1 VRPRRRVLSYANVAA
16 TLALVL
22 SFSGGALAATRYLI
36 NSTSQINPKV
46 LKQLRAARGPEGVA
60 GPAGSEGKPGKEGL
74 PGLEGKAGVEGKV
87 GAEGRRG
94 VEGKTGQ
101 EGKRGREGPEGK
113 EGPPGQEGGSGGEPA
128 GLKRWRKTIK
138 TAGASEAEAATVVLA
153 EVPPLT
159 ISGHCYEEHG
169 ATIAQT
175 YIAST
180 ETESF
185 LRIAKEAKTLTFA
198 GERPL
203 TVQAAEG
210 ITVDNEAALAGG
222 PEGSFSATA
231 HDGSVAL
238 DGTADQGVWL
248 QGEIGP
254 ACSFSGY
261 AIVD

>member
-1 VRPRRRVLSYANVAA
+1 MALVFALSGGAVAA
-16 TLALVL
+16 TH
-22 SFSGGALAATRYLI
+22 YLI

-46 LKQLRAARGPEGVA
+46 LRQLRGARGPEGVV
-60 GPAGSEGKPGKEGL
+60 GPAGSEGRPGKEGL
-74 PGLEGKAGVEGKV
+74 PGFEGKAGLEGKM
-87 GAEGRRG
+87 GQEGKRG

-138 TAGASEAEAATVVLA
+138 TAGASEGEATTVVLA

-159 ISGHCYEEHG
+159 ISGRCYEEHG

-185 LRIAKEAKTLTFA
+185 LRVAKEAKTLIFT

-203 TVQAAEG
+203 TEDAAEG
-210 ITVDNEAALAGG
+210 ITVDNEAVLAGG

-261 AIVD
+261 SIID

>member
-1 VRPRRRVLSYANVAA
+1 
-16 TLALVL
+16 
-22 SFSGGALAATRYLI
+22 
-36 NSTSQINPKV
+36 
-46 LKQLRAARGPEGVA
+46 
-60 GPAGSEGKPGKEGL
+60 
-74 PGLEGKAGVEGKV
+74 
-87 GAEGRRG
+87 
-94 VEGKTGQ
+94 
-101 EGKRGREGPEGK
+101 
-113 EGPPGQEGGSGGEPA
+113 
-128 GLKRWRKTIK
+128 
-138 TAGASEAEAATVVLA
+138 VVLA

-198 GERPL
+198 AERPL

-261 AIVD
+261 AIID